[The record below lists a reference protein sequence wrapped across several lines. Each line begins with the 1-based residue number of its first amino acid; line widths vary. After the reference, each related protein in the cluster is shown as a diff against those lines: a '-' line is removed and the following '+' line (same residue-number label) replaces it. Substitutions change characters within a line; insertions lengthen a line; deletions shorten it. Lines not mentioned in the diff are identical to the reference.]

1 MIWKYCTVSY
11 GLWVCLSQPELK
23 TFQWGFPCRILQS
36 CSCFV
41 RFRKANCEHKFKSH
55 SHLTSGSQRAYSLS
69 CHADHLW
76 VPSHVSV
83 QRFPTFW
90 QVEPQK
96 VHQAEGKP
104 WLRNSTWTIRW
115 HLFLRTLQRSEANK
129 TAKSR
134 VHRLQWF
141 AISVWFTYSNSNHFK
156 PPWLVSGDFPVAMWS
171 LAGSW
176 FWPSQ
181 KPERRFLSQWDFEN
195 NTHSTGIE
203 ERNGGA
209 ILVTVRW

>member
-1 MIWKYCTVSY
+1 M
-11 GLWVCLSQPELK
+11 CLSQPELK
-23 TFQWGFPCRILQS
+23 TFQLSGDFLAESCRAAVVLS
-36 CSCFV
+36 DSG
-41 RFRKANCEHKFKSH
+41 RLTANISLRVTVTWPAVARE
-55 SHLTSGSQRAYSLS
+55 RIRMYSLS

-115 HLFLRTLQRSEANK
+115 HLLFLRTLQRSEANK

-141 AISVWFTYSNSNHFK
+141 AISVWFTYSNHFK
-156 PPWLVSGDFPVAMWS
+156 PPWLVSGISQSPCEAWQDPGFGQVKSPNVAFCPNGTLRTTRTPRAS
-171 LAGSW
+171 
-176 FWPSQ
+176 
-181 KPERRFLSQWDFEN
+181 
-195 NTHSTGIE
+195 
-203 ERNGGA
+203 RNGM
-209 ILVTVRW
+209 VVQYSSR